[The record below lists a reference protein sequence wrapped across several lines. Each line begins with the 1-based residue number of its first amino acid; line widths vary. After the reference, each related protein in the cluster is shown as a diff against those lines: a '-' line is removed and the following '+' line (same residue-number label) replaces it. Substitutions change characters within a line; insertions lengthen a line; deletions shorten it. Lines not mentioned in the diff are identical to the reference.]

1 VRRTGSVN
9 RAFVPGV
16 CPVYAP
22 ARKAQ
27 GRART
32 DRAGRRGNGGAV
44 FGDQRTGDAV
54 VCAGARDV
62 VLDDLD
68 AGDGAGLD
76 RRVKLVDRGLFEPE
90 GLLHAGHATIRAP
103 FGPGTDG

>member
-1 VRRTGSVN
+1 MEVAAIVFVSRTGSRNVFTSVKKPRSVREGGVRRTGSVN

-32 DRAGRRGNGGAV
+32 DRAGRRGNGGVV

-54 VCAGARDV
+54 VYAGARDV
-62 VLDDLD
+62 VW
-68 AGDGAGLD
+68 
-76 RRVKLVDRGLFEPE
+76 
-90 GLLHAGHATIRAP
+90 TIWTQVMAP
-103 FGPGTDG
+103 ALIAA